1 MKQMKKEK
9 KVCPFS
15 RRSCVGCPLFRG
27 RHCGMGFSKLYHEHS
42 EMEGPRGQRRAEGA
56 DSGKLLVSDITSPSA
71 SWISDVEEFIE
82 RREG

>member
-1 MKQMKKEK
+1 MANVK

-42 EMEGPRGQRRAEGA
+42 VMEGTRGQLRAEGA
-56 DSGKLLVSDITSPSA
+56 DSSKFLMSGIPPQSA
-71 SWISDVEEFIE
+71 SWISNVEELVE
-82 RREG
+82 RREE

>member
-1 MKQMKKEK
+1 MAKEK

-42 EMEGPRGQRRAEGA
+42 KMEGPRGQRRDEGP
-56 DSGKLLVSDITSPSA
+56 DSGKLLVSDTAYPSA